1 MRFIDLIEKKKEG
14 SSLSKEE
21 IQFLVK
27 GYTLG
32 DIPDYQMS
40 AFLMAVYFQGMD
52 EHETTYLTQA
62 MLESG
67 DVMDLRDIQGV
78 KCDKHSTG
86 GVGDKTSLSLLPMVA
101 ACGCKIAKMSGRGLG
116 HTGGTLDK
124 VESIQGFQI
133 HLEEAQFK
141 KQVNDIGLAIIG
153 QTRTLVPADKKLY
166 ALRDVTATVNSI
178 PLIAS
183 SIMSKKLASGAD
195 SILLDVKF
203 GTGAFMETAEQA
215 EELAR
220 VMIRIGKNLGR
231 ETSVIISNM
240 NQPLG
245 DAIGNALEVKEAI
258 ETLRGAGPKD
268 FEKLCIE
275 AGSIMLV
282 QARIASSIHEAE
294 GMVRKSIEDG
304 SAFQKLQAM
313 VNAQGG
319 DVNQILYPERLPQAT
334 YIIPLPSIT
343 SGYVKHMNALEI
355 GTLAMKLGA
364 GRCTK
369 EETID
374 PAVGI
379 VLRKK
384 VGDYVEEGDI
394 LAEIHTNFAL
404 SQEWKDDFYRTYV
417 FSVQEVSKEKLIYK
431 VIDDESMKM

>member
-14 SSLSKEE
+14 NALSREE
-21 IQFLVK
+21 LQFFIK
-27 GYTLG
+27 GYTKG
-32 DIPDYQMS
+32 DIPDYQAS
-40 AFLMAVYFQGMD
+40 AFLMAVYFQGMN
-52 EHETTYLTQA
+52 EQETTYLTQA

-67 DVMDLRDIQGV
+67 DIMDLRDIKGV

-101 ACGCKIAKMSGRGLG
+101 ACGGKIAKMSGRGLG

-124 VESIQGFQI
+124 VESIRGFQI

-141 KQVNDIGLAIIG
+141 KQVNDIGLSIIG
-153 QTRTLVPADKKLY
+153 QTRSLVPADKKLY
-166 ALRDVTATVNSI
+166 ALRDVTGTVNSI

-203 GTGAFMETAEQA
+203 GAGAFMETAEQA

-220 VMIRIGKNLGR
+220 VMIRIGKNLGK

-258 ETLRGAGPKD
+258 DTLCGRGPKD
-268 FEKLCIE
+268 FEALCME

-282 QARIASSIHEAE
+282 QAKIASSIHEGEA
-294 GMVRKSIEDG
+294 MLKKCIEDG
-304 SAFQKLQAM
+304 SAFKKLQAM
-313 VNAQGG
+313 VSAQGG
-319 DVNQILYPERLPQAT
+319 DVNQILHPDQLPQAAH
-334 YIIPLPSIT
+334 IIPLPSLT
-343 SGYVKHMNALEI
+343 SGYVKHMNALAL

-364 GRCTK
+364 GRRTK

-374 PAVGI
+374 HAVGI

-384 VGDYVEEGDI
+384 VGDYVEQGDI
-394 LAEIHTNFAL
+394 LAEIHTNMDL
-404 SQEWKDDFYRTYV
+404 LQDWKDEFYHTYV
-417 FSVQEVSKEKLIYK
+417 FSDEKVEKEKLIYK
-431 VIDDESMKM
+431 VIHDESMKM